1 MLGRVENTFIDEIRF
16 ANRPFAD
23 WNKTEKKSKLL
34 EVFSKFDPDVVAL
47 LDKVEEDTL
56 KVWELL
62 DMEPL
67 PTWVNEKLALLGDA
81 AHPYLPR
88 KSSYSTLRY
97 LKDWQLMIHV
107 YRPGPRCWPSHG
119 RCSGSCRCPAPGD

>member
-1 MLGRVENTFIDEIRF
+1 M
-16 ANRPFAD
+16 
-23 WNKTEKKSKLL
+23 
-34 EVFSKFDPDVVAL
+34 AL

-88 KSSYSTLRY
+88 KSYFAVSKGSATN
-97 LKDWQLMIHV
+97 DA
-107 YRPGPRCWPSHG
+107 
-119 RCSGSCRCPAPGD
+119 CS